1 MINKLANDIAQA
13 AQIKLAAL
21 GMTKTAGSSPAVMD
35 VLKTVGLG
43 GLVGG
48 ATGAL
53 SHGLTQN
60 EEDRWYTPALLRGAG
75 SGALAAM
82 AGKYLSPKDHYL
94 MPAMLSGIIGIGEG
108 AESPNKKEWDFKM
121 DEEADNLNKLRANY
135 QDDPDTQ
142 AAIDSYIKYLQ
153 NEKFNK

>member
-1 MINKLANDIAQA
+1 MINKLAHDIARA

-21 GMTKTAGSSPAVMD
+21 GMTKTAGSGPAVMD

-48 ATGAL
+48 ATSAL

-60 EEDRWYTPALLRGAG
+60 EEDRWYTPAILRGAG

-82 AGKYLSPKDHYL
+82 AGKYVSPKDHYL

-108 AESPNKKEWDFKM
+108 AESPNKKEWNFQL
-121 DEEADNLNKLRANY
+121 DEEADNLNKLKSNY
-135 QDDPDTQ
+135 QDDPDTL
-142 AAIDSYIKYLQ
+142 AAIDAYVNGLADQ
-153 NEKFNK
+153 KFKI